1 MRSRNPAQAGRF
13 TSRLHRAVDALTVR
27 GDDRTT
33 GEATHNKGE
42 VVKKV
47 LPFVVAALMIP
58 SVALAKGPNPN
69 AGTHTNHGKANVMY
83 VLKGMIYA
91 YAPYDASTNTPGS
104 ITIDVKS
111 SNRHGKLL
119 NGQTG
124 IQITVGPNTKIE
136 LENGVTSIAL
146 TQPGDLGTVKVR
158 APRLAFKSA
167 TLSAVQTALQNHAA
181 HMVTDWGPAS

>member
-1 MRSRNPAQAGRF
+1 VRKLLP
-13 TSRLHRAVDALTVR
+13 LAVV
-27 GDDRTT
+27 
-33 GEATHNKGE
+33 
-42 VVKKV
+42 
-47 LPFVVAALMIP
+47 ALMIP
-58 SVALAKGPNPN
+58 SVALAKGKPPT

-83 VLKGMIYA
+83 VLRGMIYA
-91 YAPYDASTNTPGS
+91 YTPYDSTTQTNGS

-124 IQITVGPNTKIE
+124 VLITVGPKTKIE
-136 LENGVTSIAL
+136 LENGVTSIAAAS
-146 TQPGDLGTVKVR
+146 PGDLGTVKVR

-167 TLSAVQTALQNHAA
+167 TLTDVQTALLNHAA